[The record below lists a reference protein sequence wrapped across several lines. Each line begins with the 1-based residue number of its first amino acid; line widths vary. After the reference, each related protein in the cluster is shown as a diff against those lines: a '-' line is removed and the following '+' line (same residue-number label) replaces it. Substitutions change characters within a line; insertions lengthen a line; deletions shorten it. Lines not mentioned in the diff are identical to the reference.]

1 MLVGRK
7 YRVAFTAEQVDL
19 SHLIGDACR
28 AVWNTGLEQRR
39 EYRRGGAFMNY
50 VQQSAELTQA
60 KMEFRWLAQAPS
72 HCLQQTLMD
81 LDRACRDHGTFR
93 VQWRSQRRWVP
104 SFRFPDGRGIRVERL
119 SRRWGRA
126 KLPKLGWVRFRFSR
140 PLDGDVRSATISR
153 DGDVWF
159 VSFLVDD
166 ETCTPE
172 KHASTSAVG
181 VDRGVVVAI
190 ACSDNTLRDR
200 QFATPGEDERYRRLQ
215 KRLMRQRRNSANR
228 SKTRVAMRRLKRR
241 ERNRRKDFAAYSAD
255 QLATRYGM
263 VVIENLCVRNM
274 TRSARGSVAEP
285 GTGVAQKSGLNRA
298 ILDKGWHIFELAL
311 RNVARRTG
319 CHIVKVPPA
328 YTSQRCSQCGAVDPK
343 SRESQ
348 AEFRCTACGYHEHAD
363 INAAKNILAGGQSV
377 TACGDLQPMGGSMKQ
392 EPAPPRGASAPTRLW
407 RVEIPS

>member
-166 ETCTPE
+166 ETCTPKSMPVHRRSE
-172 KHASTSAVG
+172 WIAVSWW
-181 VDRGVVVAI
+181 RLPAPT
-190 ACSDNTLRDR
+190 TLC
-200 QFATPGEDERYRRLQ
+200 ATVSSLHR
-215 KRLMRQRRNSANR
+215 
-228 SKTRVAMRRLKRR
+228 
-241 ERNRRKDFAAYSAD
+241 
-255 QLATRYGM
+255 
-263 VVIENLCVRNM
+263 
-274 TRSARGSVAEP
+274 ARMN
-285 GTGVAQKSGLNRA
+285 GTGGC
-298 ILDKGWHIFELAL
+298 
-311 RNVARRTG
+311 RRG
-319 CHIVKVPPA
+319 
-328 YTSQRCSQCGAVDPK
+328 
-343 SRESQ
+343 
-348 AEFRCTACGYHEHAD
+348 
-363 INAAKNILAGGQSV
+363 
-377 TACGDLQPMGGSMKQ
+377 
-392 EPAPPRGASAPTRLW
+392 
-407 RVEIPS
+407 